1 LEKNWLIL
9 TKVNNTDIIDVVRLY
24 RNFPKYNYLSDK
36 DIAKAIIPSLALNQY
51 NIFRYENTG
60 VAYAFT
66 NWAFLNSEVEKKFKN
81 TGTLEML
88 DWNSGNIC
96 WHIETVNTDNNKLK
110 QIYKWTAERLSKDIG
125 EDKTVYWLRTTKSGK
140 GIQRFNKMK
149 ISTGLRKFK

>member
-1 LEKNWLIL
+1 L

-36 DIAKAIIPSLALNQY
+36 DIARAIIPSLALNQY

-66 NWAFLNSEVEKKFKN
+66 NWAFLNTESEKRFKE

-110 QIYKWTAERLSKDIG
+110 EIYKWTAERLSKDIG

-140 GIQRFNKMK
+140 EIQRFNKMK
-149 ISTGLRKFK
+149 ISTGLKKFK